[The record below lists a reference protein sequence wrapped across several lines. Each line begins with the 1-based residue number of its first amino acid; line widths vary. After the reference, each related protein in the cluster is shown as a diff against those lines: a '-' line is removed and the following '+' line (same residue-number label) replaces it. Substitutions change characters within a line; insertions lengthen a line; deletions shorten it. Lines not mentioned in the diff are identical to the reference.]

1 MKIENMNK
9 KEQILEA
16 ARDIF
21 FKKSFYEATMDD
33 IAQLSG
39 VKKSTIYYYF
49 SSKIDLASQLLEV
62 NIKKIFEKINEIIST
77 TGNIKQRIEL
87 IVDFYINLLE
97 KNSKIFI
104 IMQRIGYDFMQ
115 KEDSKKKINELFE
128 KLRKNQKKAGDLF
141 GEVTLSSGKKVSG
154 DLFLYS
160 LVAAL
165 GRAIFENV
173 SQGRKPKKE
182 DLLAIGDIFIASVK
196 EQGTV
201 LCVNMG

>member
-1 MKIENMNK
+1 MDIENIDK
-9 KEQILEA
+9 KEIILEA

-39 VKKSTIYYYF
+39 IKKPTIYYYF
-49 SSKIDLASQLLEV
+49 PSKIDLASQLLEV
-62 NIKKIFEKINEIIST
+62 NVKKIFEKIGKIIST
-77 TGNIKQRIEL
+77 TSDVKQRIKM

-97 KNSKIFI
+97 ENSKIFI

-128 KLRKNQKKAGDLF
+128 KLRRKQKKAGDLF
-141 GEVTLSSGKKVSG
+141 GEVILCSGKRVSG
-154 DLFLYS
+154 DIFLYS
-160 LVAAL
+160 MIAAL
-165 GRAIFENV
+165 GRVIFENV

-196 EQGTV
+196 
-201 LCVNMG
+201 

>member
-1 MKIENMNK
+1 MNIENIDK
-9 KEQILEA
+9 KEKILEA

-39 VKKSTIYYYF
+39 IKKPTIYYYF
-49 SSKIDLASQLLEV
+49 PSKIDLASQLLEV
-62 NIKKIFEKINEIIST
+62 NVKKIFEKISEIIST
-77 TGNIKQRIEL
+77 TSNVKQRVKM

-97 KNSKIFI
+97 ENSKIFI

-128 KLRKNQKKAGDLF
+128 KLRRKQEKAGELF
-141 GEVTLSSGKKVSG
+141 GEVILCSGKRVSG

-160 LVAAL
+160 MIAAL
-165 GRAIFENV
+165 GRVIFENV
-173 SQGRKPKKE
+173 SQGRKPRKD
-182 DLLAIGDIFIASVK
+182 DLLAIGDIFIAAVK
-196 EQGTV
+196 
-201 LCVNMG
+201 

>member
-1 MKIENMNK
+1 MEMESINK

-33 IAQLSG
+33 IALLSG
-39 VKKSTIYYYF
+39 VKKPTIYYYF
-49 SSKIDLASQLLEV
+49 PSKIDLASQLLEV
-62 NIKKIFEKINEIIST
+62 NLKQIFVKISKIIST
-77 TGNIKQRIEL
+77 TDNIKQRIEM

-97 KNSKIFI
+97 ENSKIFI

-128 KLRKNQKKAGDLF
+128 KLRRRQKKAGDLF
-141 GEVTLSSGKKVSG
+141 GEVILSSGKKVSG

-160 LVAAL
+160 MIAAL

-173 SQGRKPKKE
+173 SQGRKPKKD
-182 DLLAIGDIFIASVK
+182 DLLTIGDIFIASVK
-196 EQGTV
+196 
-201 LCVNMG
+201 

>member
-1 MKIENMNK
+1 MKNINK
-9 KEQILEA
+9 KEKILEA

-33 IAQLSG
+33 IALLSG

-49 SSKIDLASQLLEV
+49 PSKIDLASQLLELNV
-62 NIKKIFEKINEIIST
+62 KKIFEKISEIISKT
-77 TGNIKQRIEL
+77 NNIKQRIKM

-97 KNSKIFI
+97 ENSKTFI

-128 KLRKNQKKAGDLF
+128 KLRKKQKDAGDLF
-141 GEVTLSSGKKVSG
+141 GEVILCTGKRVSG

-160 LVAAL
+160 MIAAL

-173 SQGRKPKKE
+173 SQGKKPKKE
-182 DLLAIGDIFIASVK
+182 ELLAIGDIFIASV
-196 EQGTV
+196 
-201 LCVNMG
+201 N

>member
-1 MKIENMNK
+1 MDENINK
-9 KEQILEA
+9 KEIILEA

-49 SSKIDLASQLLEV
+49 PSKIDLASQLLEV
-62 NIKKIFEKINEIIST
+62 NIKKIFEKISEIIYAT
-77 TGNIKQRIEL
+77 NNIKQRIKM

-97 KNSKIFI
+97 ENSKIFI
-104 IMQRIGYDFMQ
+104 IMQRISYDFMQ
-115 KEDSKKKINELFE
+115 KDNSKKKINKLFE
-128 KLRKNQKKAGDLF
+128 KLRDKQKKTGDLF
-141 GEVTLSSGKKVSG
+141 GEITLSSGKKVNG

-160 LVAAL
+160 LIAAL

-173 SQGRKPKKE
+173 SQGRKPKKD

-196 EQGTV
+196 
-201 LCVNMG
+201 

>member
-1 MKIENMNK
+1 MEMENINK
-9 KEQILEA
+9 KEKILEA

-39 VKKSTIYYYF
+39 IKKPTIYYYF
-49 SSKIDLASQLLEV
+49 PSKIDLASQLLELNV
-62 NIKKIFEKINEIIST
+62 KKIFEKIGEIISKT
-77 TGNIKQRIEL
+77 NNIKQRIKM

-97 KNSKIFI
+97 ENSKIFI

-128 KLRKNQKKAGDLF
+128 KLRKKQKKAGDLF
-141 GEVTLSSGKKVSG
+141 GEVILSSGKRVSG

-160 LVAAL
+160 IVAAL
-165 GRAIFENV
+165 GRVIFENV
-173 SQGRKPKKE
+173 SQGRKPKKD

-196 EQGTV
+196 
-201 LCVNMG
+201 